1 MADQNL
7 PDYQPRKFIDTGY
20 VKDLSVQ
27 HRKQSKK
34 ISNDQELIQSYTT
47 SCPPQKIFAFCICS
61 SNVVTADLL

>member
-27 HRKQSKK
+27 HRKQ
-34 ISNDQELIQSYTT
+34 D
-47 SCPPQKIFAFCICS
+47 IC
-61 SNVVTADLL
+61 VLYLLQ